1 MMNNIIEENGDLRID
16 FESGAVVMIAAVDDA
31 MGLGRRG
38 LDGRLCA
45 VLSRRSVAAPGASVV
60 WGSDAGELL
69 ERCRGARGVVY
80 VAGGGMVYR
89 ALLPQATDVLLSRI
103 AGDWQCDVQFV
114 AVGAPEWQ
122 LVAAWPM
129 PGFVLQWWRKSAHDG
144 V

>member
-38 LDGRLCA
+38 AIPWNVPSDRAFFRRQTMGAAVIVGRVTYESLPVGRDGRRGLDGRLCA
-45 VLSRRSVAAPGASVV
+45 VLSRRSVAAPGAGVV

-89 ALLPQATDVLLSRI
+89 ALLPQ
-103 AGDWQCDVQFV
+103 
-114 AVGAPEWQ
+114 
-122 LVAAWPM
+122 
-129 PGFVLQWWRKSAHDG
+129 
-144 V
+144 